1 MIIKGVSEIKGIRSL
16 NTRTGPICES
26 SGLLNLYQLA
36 AEKENLMKKLKWIN
50 GQKDQAEKRLSEIE
64 HSMQVSMHVMKKTVE
79 QKTERESASNSPS
92 ESHTM
97 FIKY

>member
-1 MIIKGVSEIKGIRSL
+1 MIIKGVSEIKGVRSL

-36 AEKENLMKKLKWIN
+36 AEKENLMKKLEWIK

-64 HSMQVSMHVMKKTVE
+64 HSMHIIKRTVE
-79 QKTERESASNSPS
+79 QKASRESASNSPS
-92 ESHTM
+92 ERRGMS
-97 FIKY
+97 IKY